1 MNFII
6 SMLMVLFISNPFNT
20 SDLTSTAATMD
31 TEVVIE
37 GNDQMRFNL
46 SEITVKAGETVTLT
60 LKHTGKLPKTAMGH
74 NWVLLAAGTDI
85 KAFATEAMKAR
96 DNEYIPEGSEQILAH
111 TALVGGGEEVT
122 IEFTAP
128 AAGEYDFICSF
139 PGHYA
144 LMKGKLIVE

>member
-20 SDLTSTAATMD
+20 SDLTSTAANMD

-46 SEITVKAGETVTLT
+46 SEIKVKAGETVTLT
-60 LKHTGKLPKTAMGH
+60 LKHTGKLPKAAMGH
-74 NWVLLAAGTDI
+74 NWVLLAAGTDV

-96 DNEYIPEGSEQILAH
+96 DNEYIPEGSDLVLAH
-111 TALVGGGEEVT
+111 TALIGGGEEVT

>member
-1 MNFII
+1 MNLFI

-20 SDLTSTAATMD
+20 SDITPENTTQK

-37 GNDQMRFNL
+37 GNDQMRFDL
-46 SEITVKAGETVTLT
+46 SEIKVQAGETVSLT
-60 LKHTGKLPKTAMGH
+60 LKHTGKLPKERMGH
-74 NWVLLAAGTDI
+74 NWVLLAAGTNVQT
-85 KAFATEAMKAR
+85 FAVEAMKAR
-96 DNEYIPEGSEQILAH
+96 DNEYIPKDSKQILAY
-111 TALVGGGEEVT
+111 TSLIGGGEEVT

-128 AAGEYDFICSF
+128 EAGEYDFICTF